1 MTRFRPGD
9 WLRWSTPTS
18 VKEGEVTATS
28 GPSMV
33 VRWLSGEEQVF
44 PIYDIYVQS
53 HVGVGDRMVR
63 IERPKEASRIA
74 RDIQNNVMSVKRAA
88 ASLGVTPKRVRAMLR
103 SGQLHGIQEGGKW
116 KSVTGVSESA
126 ELAE

>member
-1 MTRFRPGD
+1 MKFRPGD

-18 VKEGEVTATS
+18 VKEGEVIAAS

-33 VRWLSGEEQVF
+33 VRWLSGEEQTF

-63 IERPKEASRIA
+63 IERPKEASRIERDRA
-74 RDIQNNVMSVKRAA
+74 RGVMSVRRAA
-88 ASLGVTPKRVRAMLR
+88 ASLGVSPKRVRAMIR
-103 SGQLHGIQEGGKW
+103 SGQLKGVQKEGKW
-116 KSVTGVSESA
+116 VSV
-126 ELAE
+126 EL